1 LKTEKFSPEMVAQGR
16 ALAVFVLAVVASHE
30 ASGATGK
37 PNVFGFS
44 VLPLVSGGVNRV
56 RPGQI

>member
-1 LKTEKFSPEMVAQGR
+1 
-16 ALAVFVLAVVASHE
+16 VLAVVASHE
-30 ASGATGK
+30 ASGVTGE

>member
-30 ASGATGK
+30 ASGVTGK
-37 PNVFGFS
+37 PNVFGFRCCRWS
-44 VLPLVSGGVNRV
+44 AVV
-56 RPGQI
+56 